1 MINERSLATIAGAA
15 RLPGGRVRPLYD
27 SYGFAGIPGTLLQ
40 LFGERGAHA
49 LPDDVL
55 PQLDGAPPRVV
66 AVFIDALGWAFVERF
81 AERAPLLARLRE
93 QGVVSKLT
101 TQFPSTTTAHVTTLH
116 TVQPVGEHGS
126 YEWYIYEPSLDRLIC
141 PLTAAFAGEPH
152 GGLLAA
158 GTDLAAIYPQA
169 EGLAMRLARLGVG
182 THLVEPAEIVDT
194 PFTQLVCAGATVHGF
209 ESARTGAAL
218 AARLARSSAPSLT
231 VLYLENF
238 DTIGHQL
245 GPDDPRSEAVALELL
260 EAVERELV
268 DALAGTPGALVLLF
282 ADHGQVPTDPER
294 CVYVN
299 ERCPQL
305 VPLLRRGADGRPLAP
320 AGSARDLFLHVREG
334 ALDEALGL
342 LEGLFGDEAWV
353 APTAQLA
360 ADGLFGPRI
369 SARFRERVGDVV
381 VLPRAGVEAWWREPG
396 LFEQDKRG
404 HHGGLEP
411 AEAETWLGA
420 LVP

>member
-1 MINERSLATIAGAA
+1 MINERSLASVAAA

-27 SYGFAGIPGTLLQ
+27 SYGFARIPGTLLG
-40 LFGERGAHA
+40 LFGEQEAAG

-55 PQLDGAPPRVV
+55 PALADAPPRVV
-66 AVFIDALGWAFVERF
+66 AVLIDALGWTFVERF
-81 AERAPLLARLRE
+81 AGRAPLLARLHTD
-93 QGVVSKLT
+93 GVISKLT

-126 YEWYIYEPSLDRLIC
+126 YEWFVYEPSLDRIVC
-141 PLTAAFAGEPH
+141 PLTAGFAGEPAGSLIRAGVDLDPIYPRVEGFAARLDGLGAQCH
-152 GGLLAA
+152 LVQPADTVQLPFTRLMAGTGGLH
-158 GTDLAAIYPQA
+158 
-169 EGLAMRLARLGVG
+169 GV
-182 THLVEPAEIVDT
+182 
-194 PFTQLVCAGATVHGF
+194 
-209 ESARTGAAL
+209 ESARAGASL
-218 AARLARSSAPSLT
+218 AAELARAAAPSLT
-231 VLYLENF
+231 LLYLDDF
-238 DTIGHQL
+238 DTIGHKL
-245 GPDDPRSEAVALELL
+245 GPDDDRSEAVALNLL
-260 EAVERELV
+260 EAVEQELV
-268 DALAGTPGALVLLF
+268 DALAGVPGALVLLF
-282 ADHGQVPTDPER
+282 ADHGQLPSDPAS

-305 VPLLRRGADGRPLAP
+305 VPLVPTGADGRPLAP

-342 LEGLFGDEAWV
+342 LQQLFGDDAWV

-360 ADGLFGPRI
+360 ADGIFGPVI
-369 SARFRERVGDVV
+369 SNRFTERVGDIV
-381 VLPRAGVEAWWREPG
+381 VLPRAGIEAWWHEPG
-396 LFEQDKRG
+396 RFEQSLRG

>member
-1 MINERSLATIAGAA
+1 MA
-15 RLPGGRVRPLYD
+15 V
-27 SYGFAGIPGTLLQ
+27 LL
-40 LFGERGAHA
+40 
-49 LPDDVL
+49 
-55 PQLDGAPPRVV
+55 
-66 AVFIDALGWAFVERF
+66 DAFGWAFVERF

-116 TVQPVGEHGS
+116 TAQPVGEHGS
-126 YEWYIYEPSLDRLIC
+126 YELVRVRAVARPPDLPADRGLRREPR
-141 PLTAAFAGEPH
+141 
-152 GGLLAA
+152 GGLVAA
-158 GTDLAAIYPQA
+158 GADLSAVYPRA
-169 EGLAMRLARLGVG
+169 DGLARRLGRLG
-182 THLVEPAEIVDT
+182 AETHLVQPAETVET
-194 PFTQLVCAGATVHGF
+194 PFTRLVCSGATVHGF
-209 ESARTGAAL
+209 EGARAGAAL
-218 AARLARSSAPSLT
+218 AARLAGAAVPSLT
-231 VLYLENF
+231 LLYLDDF
-238 DTIGHQL
+238 DTSGHER
-245 GPDDPRSEAVALELL
+245 GPDDPRSEAIALELL
-260 EAVERELV
+260 EAVELELV

-282 ADHGQVPTDPER
+282 ADHGQLPTDPER

-334 ALDEALGL
+334 ALDDALGL
-342 LEGLFGDEAWV
+342 LAGLFGDDAWV

-360 ADGLFGPRI
+360 ADGVFGPRI
-369 SARFRERVGDVV
+369 SARFRERVGDIV

-396 LFEQDKRG
+396 LFEQDKLG

>member
-1 MINERSLATIAGAA
+1 VINERSLATVAAA

-27 SYGFAGIPGTLLQ
+27 SYGFARIPGTLLQ
-40 LFGERGAHA
+40 LFGERAADA

-55 PQLDGAPPRVV
+55 PELDGAPPRVV
-66 AVFIDALGWAFVERF
+66 AVLLDAFGWAFVERF
-81 AERAPLLARLRE
+81 ADRAPLLARLRE
-93 QGVVSKLT
+93 QGIVSKLT

-116 TVQPVGEHGS
+116 TAQPVGEHGS
-126 YEWYIYEPSLDRLIC
+126 YEWYVYEPSLDRLIC
-141 PLTAAFAGEPH
+141 PLTAAFAGEPR

-158 GTDLAAIYPQA
+158 GADLSAVYPQA
-169 EGLAMRLARLGVG
+169 DGLARRLGRLG
-182 THLVEPAEIVDT
+182 AETHLVQPAETVET
-194 PFTQLVCAGATVHGF
+194 PFTRLVCSGGTVHGV
-209 ESARTGAAL
+209 EGARAGAAL
-218 AARLARSSAPSLT
+218 AARLARAAAPSLT
-231 VLYLENF
+231 LLYLDDF
-238 DTIGHQL
+238 DTSGHEL
-245 GPDDPRSEAVALELL
+245 GPGDPRSEAVALELL
-260 EAVERELV
+260 DAVELELV

-282 ADHGQVPTDPER
+282 ADHGQLPTDPKR

-334 ALDEALGL
+334 ALDDALGL
-342 LEGLFGDEAWV
+342 LADLFGDDAWV

-360 ADGLFGPRI
+360 ADGVFGPRI
-369 SARFRERVGDVV
+369 SARFRERVGDIV

-396 LFEQDKRG
+396 LFEQDKLG

>member
-1 MINERSLATIAGAA
+1 VINERSLAAVDAA

-27 SYGFAGIPGTLLQ
+27 SYGFARIPGTLLQ
-40 LFGERGAHA
+40 LFGEREATA
-49 LPDDVL
+49 LPADVL
-55 PQLDGAPPRVV
+55 PELGAEAPRVV
-66 AVFIDALGWAFVERF
+66 AVLIDALGWTFVERF
-81 AERAPLLARLRE
+81 AERAPLLARLRSE
-93 QGVVSKLT
+93 GVVSKLT

-126 YEWYIYEPSLDRLIC
+126 YEWFVYEPSLDRLVC
-141 PLTAAFAGEPH
+141 PLTAGFAGEPD
-152 GGLLAA
+152 GGLIAA
-158 GTDLAAIYPQA
+158 GADLGAIYPQVDGFA
-169 EGLAMRLARLGVG
+169 ARLARLEARCN
-182 THLVEPAEIVDT
+182 LVQPAATVEA
-194 PFTQLVCAGATVHGF
+194 PFTRMMAATAALHGV
-209 ESARTGAAL
+209 ESARAGAAL
-218 AARLARSSAPSLT
+218 AAQLAQASAPSLT
-231 VLYLENF
+231 LLYLDDF
-238 DTIGHQL
+238 DTIGHEL
-245 GPDDPRSEAVALELL
+245 GPDDPRSEAVALDLL
-260 EAVERELV
+260 EAVEQELV
-268 DALAGTPGALVLLF
+268 AALAGTPGALVLLF
-282 ADHGQVPTDPER
+282 ADHGQLPTDPER

-320 AGSARDLFLHVREG
+320 AGSARDLFVHVRAG

-342 LEGLFGDEAWV
+342 LEQLFGDDAWV

-360 ADGLFGPRI
+360 ADGVFGPRI
-369 SARFRERVGDVV
+369 SERFRARVGDIV

-396 LFEQDKRG
+396 RFEQKMRG

>member
-1 MINERSLATIAGAA
+1 MINQRSLAAVGAA

-27 SYGFAGIPGTLLQ
+27 SYGFARIPGTLLR
-40 LFGERGAHA
+40 LFGERGAEA
-49 LPDDVL
+49 LPADVL
-55 PQLDGAPPRVV
+55 PELESAPPRVV
-66 AVFIDALGWAFVERF
+66 AVLVDALGWIFVERF

-116 TVQPVGEHGS
+116 TGQPVGEHGS
-126 YEWYIYEPSLDRLIC
+126 YEWFVYEPSLDRIIC
-141 PLTAAFAGEPH
+141 PLTAAFAGEGH
-152 GGLLAA
+152 GGLVAA
-158 GTDLAAIYPQA
+158 GADLRSIYPQA
-169 EGLAMRLARLGVG
+169 DGLAVRLARLGVE
-182 THLVEPAEIVDT
+182 THLVQPAETVET
-194 PFTQLVCAGATVHGF
+194 PFTRLVCAGGTVHGVPGPR
-209 ESARTGAAL
+209 AGAAL
-218 AARLARSSAPSLT
+218 AGRLARAAAPSLT
-231 VLYLENF
+231 VLYLDDF
-238 DTIGHQL
+238 DSLAHEL
-245 GPDDPRSEAVALELL
+245 GPDDARSEATALELL

-268 DALAGTPGALVLLF
+268 DALAGVPGALVLLF
-282 ADHGQVPTDPER
+282 ADHGQVATDPEH

-334 ALDEALGL
+334 ALDDAVGL
-342 LEGLFGDEAWV
+342 LEQLFGDDAWV
-353 APTAQLA
+353 VRTAQLGD
-360 ADGLFGPRI
+360 DGIFGPRI
-369 SARFRERVGDVV
+369 SARFRERVGEIA